1 MQKHS
6 YHRDGPYVI
15 AIMITMGSP
24 HWGPNL
30 NAILGIIKI
39 VTILFIHPYI
49 LSVEL
54 WFPNNRCHTHN
65 SPFEIFQVCKKSN
78 SQIFDWKL
86 TFFGSRSKF
95 LILNPVWRFWNC
107 RNFCEIQKLGWRS
120 SSDEDVKVWLNIILD
135 HSWLFTKQKMKIS
148 RKKIEK
154 FQFLFYHLGSHN
166 YITGDITGL
175 IEPIIHLTIWFLKN
189 SGTSAKSEQGKIQ
202 YRTR

>member
-1 MQKHS
+1 MPYSQFAIWNFSRVQK
-6 YHRDGPYVI
+6 
-15 AIMITMGSP
+15 
-24 HWGPNL
+24 
-30 NAILGIIKI
+30 
-39 VTILFIHPYI
+39 
-49 LSVEL
+49 VEL
-54 WFPNNRCHTHN
+54 
-65 SPFEIFQVCKKSN
+65 SN
-78 SQIFDWKL
+78 FLIFDWNV

-175 IEPIIHLTIWFLKN
+175 IEQIIHHVHNTIWFSKN
-189 SGTSAKSEQGKIQ
+189 SGTSEIKKNWNMKKF
-202 YRTR
+202 TT